1 MVATLFEA
9 QMGVV
14 VKFGLADA
22 LQPPDTATIRLLS
35 RPGEAI
41 GVDRSR
47 PQQVVGHVEHL
58 GQRTL
63 RVVVASVAFRPKHR
77 LQHLRPD

>member
-1 MVATLFEA
+1 
-9 QMGVV
+9 MGVV
-14 VKFGLADA
+14 VKLGLADA
-22 LQPPDTATIRLLS
+22 LQPLEISLELLLS
-35 RPGEAI
+35 RPAEAI

-47 PQQVVGHVEHL
+47 SQQVVGHVEHL

-77 LQHLRPD
+77 LQHLRPDESFQFILGF

>member
-1 MVATLFEA
+1 
-9 QMGVV
+9 MGVV

-22 LQPPDTATIRLLS
+22 LQPPEISPEHLLS
-35 RPGEAI
+35 RPAEAI

-63 RVVVASVAFRPKHR
+63 RVVVASVAFRSKHR
-77 LQHLRPD
+77 LQHLHPDESFQFILGF